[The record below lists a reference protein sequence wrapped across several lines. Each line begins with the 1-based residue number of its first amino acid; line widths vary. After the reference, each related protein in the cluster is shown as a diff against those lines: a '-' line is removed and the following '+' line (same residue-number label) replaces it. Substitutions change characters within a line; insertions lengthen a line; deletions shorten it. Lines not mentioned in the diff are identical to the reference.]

1 MDNREQVAELV
12 ARAEANHLALRLAQ
26 EILAS
31 VTSAERKFTR
41 QRDAA
46 QRQLQA
52 VNSELKRLGYH
63 DSGHAKGELAKP

>member
-1 MDNREQVAELV
+1 MDNREQVVELV
-12 ARAEANHLALRLAQ
+12 ARAEASHLALRLAN
-26 EILAS
+26 EVLAL
-31 VTSAERKFTR
+31 VTSAERKFAY

-52 VNSELKRLGYH
+52 INTELKRLGFH